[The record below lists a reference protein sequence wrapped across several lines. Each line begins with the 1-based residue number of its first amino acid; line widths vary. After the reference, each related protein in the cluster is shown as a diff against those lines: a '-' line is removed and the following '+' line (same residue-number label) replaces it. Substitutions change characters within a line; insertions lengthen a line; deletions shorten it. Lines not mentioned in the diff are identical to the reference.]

1 MLAYKKGCVFLIP
14 FLTIVVN
21 CFGQIDST
29 SVIVEDGYIEKMRDK
44 LAIENSFN
52 NEYEIFKVKTNG
64 VTYEISPNIRTNY
77 RIQLNYK
84 FILAGF
90 QFAPKLFPNNDD
102 NESKGKTKSF
112 NLKIKFV
119 LKHWFATLQ
128 YSNIQGY
135 YLKNSFDFTN
145 VSENNFIQFP
155 DLHYTAHE
163 IETGFIQNS
172 KFSYRSITSHME
184 RQLKSTGSFI
194 PVLKIRHYIG

>member
-1 MLAYKKGCVFLIP
+1 MTILSKTIYYFLISFF
-14 FLTIVVN
+14 FLTFN
-21 CFGQIDST
+21 CFAQAVST
-29 SVIVEDGYIEKMRDK
+29 RFIIEDGHIEKMRDK

-64 VTYEISPNIRTNY
+64 VSYEISPNIRTNY

-90 QFAPKLFPNNDD
+90 QLAPKLFPNNDD

-128 YSNIQGY
+128 YSKLQGY
-135 YLKNSFDFTN
+135 YLKT
-145 VSENNFIQFP
+145 
-155 DLHYTAHE
+155 L
-163 IETGFIQNS
+163 
-172 KFSYRSITSHME
+172 
-184 RQLKSTGSFI
+184 
-194 PVLKIRHYIG
+194 